1 MRKPRPMS
9 MSISHHLSRTLVAL
23 SILATLLTGCH
34 LSGAD
39 PHIPPAPS
47 PAPTPAPVQV
57 LLGPTTVTTVTT
69 VPMEVP
75 APAPPEPIDQE
86 RDPRVTQMIEIADL
100 IPAESFNWRTLDPP
114 VQMLAEFAP
123 APECCHW
130 GTYDFHTHTLWIG
143 PTAFASTTILHYV
156 ILHELGHAW
165 QYSLSYDRLDRL
177 RQDFQG
183 LTSIPPLEASAD
195 CLAKIWA
202 IDTGQPATAP
212 HGAYWDCPAPALQL
226 TRQELSEIP

>member
-1 MRKPRPMS
+1 MIRTRT
-9 MSISHHLSRTLVAL
+9 RTLVTL
-23 SILATLLTGCH
+23 SILATLLTGCR

-47 PAPTPAPVQV
+47 PPPTPAPVQAR
-57 LLGPTTVTTVTT
+57 LAPAAAATTTTTT
-69 VPMEVP
+69 TTTTMPVDVP
-75 APAPPEPIDQE
+75 APSQPTTQPVDQDL
-86 RDPRVTQMIEIADL
+86 DPRVTQMIEIADL
-100 IPAESFNWRTLDPP
+100 IPAESFNWRTLGPP
-114 VQMLAEFAP
+114 IQMLAAFAP

-130 GTYDFHTHTLWIG
+130 GTYDFRTHTLWIG
-143 PTAFASTTILHYV
+143 PTAFASTAILRYV

-165 QYSLSYDRLDRL
+165 QYSLPTNRLDRL

-195 CLAKIWA
+195 CLAKVWA
-202 IDTGQPATAP
+202 IDASQPATAP